1 MKTVEEI
8 KEKIEKLKI
17 ELNNL
22 PRTPIDIS
30 VLTNELI
37 STIIVIL
44 NWVIEDSEDV
54 KEEIK

>member
-30 VLTNELI
+30 VLANELI

-54 KEEIK
+54 END